1 MVFYAVDIDRLKP
14 KVGMIF
20 DSLADVERFY
30 KLYAHDNGFGVC
42 VGQHKKGNEE
52 ILFKQYYCAMEG
64 YRKESAKDV
73 TDESKEKR
81 KTPNVLETR
90 CGYPAHIVVKL
101 ESDKKYQILSI
112 VDEHNHGFVSPD
124 KRHLLRSNPNVSER
138 AKNTPFTCH
147 NASIGTSM
155 AFELL

>member
-73 TDESKEKR
+73 TDESKEK
-81 KTPNVLETR
+81 KEDTKCVGNQMWLSGTYCCETR
-90 CGYPAHIVVKL
+90 
-101 ESDKKYQILSI
+101 E
-112 VDEHNHGFVSPD
+112 
-124 KRHLLRSNPNVSER
+124 
-138 AKNTPFTCH
+138 
-147 NASIGTSM
+147 
-155 AFELL
+155 